1 MNPLIA
7 LPKTTYIHRRMP
19 KEAFYQRLSLSKGVK
34 ERFVS
39 DIGSFVL
46 ENSLTKE
53 RLHLTADS
61 SVKEILFLSV
71 NLKIQDYDT
80 RILEA
85 IARQNAH
92 KLVFLLCFG
101 ELRRLAL
108 WYGKL
113 YQTDWLSEE
122 RLTLELPGFSLLEI
136 WEHLVEQIAL
146 PPELVGQHPEL
157 TLQQRISRAERIAKL
172 EREIKALEAKVR
184 REKQF
189 NKQVQISAKLKKLR
203 RELGDLI

>member
-39 DIGSFVL
+39 DIDSFVL

-108 WYGKL
+108 WYGRL
-113 YQTDWLSEE
+113 YQTDWLSGE
-122 RLTLELPGFSLLEI
+122 RLTLELSGFSLSEI

-157 TLQQRISRAERIAKL
+157 TLQQRIARAERIAKL
-172 EREIKALEAKVR
+172 EREIKALEEKVR

-189 NKQVQISAKLKKLR
+189 NKQVKMNAELKALR
-203 RELGDLI
+203 QGMEDLR

>member
-1 MNPLIA
+1 MIA
-7 LPKTTYIHRRMP
+7 LPERTMIHTRLP
-19 KEAFYQRLSLSKGVK
+19 KEAFYQQLSLSKGVK

-39 DIGSFVL
+39 DVDTFVL

-61 SVKEILFLSV
+61 SVKEILLLSV
-71 NLKIQDYDT
+71 NLKTQNYDT
-80 RILEA
+80 RILET

-122 RLTLELPGFSLLEI
+122 RLTLELSGFSLSEI

-146 PPELVGQHPEL
+146 PPEFVGQHPEL
-157 TLQQRISRAERIAKL
+157 TLQQRIARAERIAKL
-172 EREIKALEAKVR
+172 EREIKALETKVR

-189 NKQVQISAKLKKLR
+189 NKQVQMSAKLKKLR